1 MCGIAGIYS
10 HKPVATELYDS
21 IIHLQHRG
29 QDAAGIM
36 TYDDRMH
43 KEKGMGLAK
52 EVFNDTNMELLLRV
66 ILEFLIIDIP
76 PTAVLVMAKYSRF
89 GRLFLT
95 VSLWH
100 IMETLPTTKALRKKL
115 PKKIAAI

>member
-1 MCGIAGIYS
+1 MCGIAGIFS
-10 HKPVATELYDS
+10 DKPVATELYDS

-52 EVFNDTNMELLLRV
+52 EVFNQKNMKNFLIYYVKLLL
-66 ILEFLIIDIP
+66 LYL
-76 PTAVLVMAKYSRF
+76 
-89 GRLFLT
+89 
-95 VSLWH
+95 
-100 IMETLPTTKALRKKL
+100 KK
-115 PKKIAAI
+115 

>member
-10 HKPVATELYDS
+10 HKSVAAELYDC

-52 EVFNDTNMELLLRV
+52 EVFNEKEYKYIAFCASEV
-66 ILEFLIIDIP
+66 AIEIL
-76 PTAVLVMAKYSRF
+76 
-89 GRLFLT
+89 
-95 VSLWH
+95 
-100 IMETLPTTKALRKKL
+100 
-115 PKKIAAI
+115 

>member
-10 HKPVATELYDS
+10 HKSVAAELYDC

-52 EVFNDTNMELLLRV
+52 EVFNEKNMGNYVLATGDDEKFGPLV
-66 ILEFLIIDIP
+66 I
-76 PTAVLVMAKYSRF
+76 A
-89 GRLFLT
+89 
-95 VSLWH
+95 
-100 IMETLPTTKALRKKL
+100 KL
-115 PKKIAAI
+115 PFILPKINKKFWGSGCNS